1 MNYKQMKKKS
11 IRISKNVFFIHMKR
25 YPETWNA
32 LLTGRII
39 QDDSKHIDT
48 LAQFRAHA
56 TF

>member
-11 IRISKNVFFIHMKR
+11 IRISKNVFFIHMKT
-25 YPETWNA
+25 YSETWNA

>member
-1 MNYKQMKKKS
+1 MNYKQMKKKIHQNIKKMS
-11 IRISKNVFFIHMKR
+11 IHMR
-25 YPETWNA
+25 TYPETWNA

>member
-1 MNYKQMKKKS
+1 
-11 IRISKNVFFIHMKR
+11 MKR
-25 YPETWNA
+25 YPDTRNT
-32 LLTGRII
+32 LLTGRVI